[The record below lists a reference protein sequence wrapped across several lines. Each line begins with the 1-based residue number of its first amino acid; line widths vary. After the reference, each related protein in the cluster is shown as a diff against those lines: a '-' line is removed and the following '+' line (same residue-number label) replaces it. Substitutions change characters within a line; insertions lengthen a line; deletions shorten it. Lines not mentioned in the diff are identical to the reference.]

1 MAKRQ
6 PFFFAISD
14 EQINNSGAFRC
25 DGILDMLRYDAA
37 TVIERYRGFWV
48 FSRPE
53 NPPTTGRWASF
64 RMTPLHFDGLDYT
77 RGVYEMRTRI
87 DSHLGGPLP
96 RPGTV
101 FDRRISS

>member
-1 MAKRQ
+1 MAKRI
-6 PFFFAISD
+6 PYYFAISED
-14 EQINNSGAFRC
+14 QINATPLPNAV
-25 DGILDMLRYDAA
+25 LDMLRYDAA
-37 TVIERYRGFWV
+37 TVVEWYRGFYV